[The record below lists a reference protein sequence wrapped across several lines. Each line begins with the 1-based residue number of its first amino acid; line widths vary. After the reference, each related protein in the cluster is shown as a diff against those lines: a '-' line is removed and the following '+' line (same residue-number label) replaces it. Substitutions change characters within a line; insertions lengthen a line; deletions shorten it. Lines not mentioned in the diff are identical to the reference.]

1 MELNNTCLYLLKHLY
16 AQQDYITI
24 SALAE
29 QTGKTERSIRYNLN
43 LIDEFLHRKKL
54 PYLSREF
61 ARGVRLVHT
70 PQIDKVLQSFLSTS
84 TPYQY
89 KFSTEEREKVLK
101 ICLLVGRRQYIPIAD
116 LSEWLTVSYGT
127 ITADLDNV
135 EKWLAK
141 QNLSLIRRS
150 RMGIQVKGSEQLILR
165 SCLQLLGEN
174 ITLAE
179 FDRYLCQKPLDNK
192 ITLLILNELFAGL
205 DIDFFRDLPK
215 QAEGVLNCMFSDESF
230 GGLTFYLALLAQRH
244 ISGVAGTVAVQDK
257 DTSLMKS
264 DEQKAAA
271 MLLETLGERL
281 GITFSEG
288 DCWGL
293 TKQLLCAKSLS
304 NDHGKLGRDQT
315 RSRRLDGVVEEIID
329 RVERLYHI
337 DFGVARAD
345 LQVRLKTHLTP
356 TVYRIR
362 YQKEIV
368 NPVYD
373 DLVARH
379 SQLLKYTAEAIKPL
393 EDYCGAPINDQEV
406 SYIAL
411 YFLAAINQQHPEIIS
426 RPQVVV
432 ACGSGYGTAQV
443 VASQLK
449 RLFDVEV
456 VEVLSGRDVSDL
468 IAKRQLHCDYVV
480 STVDLPRLPD
490 SFYIKVS
497 PIFTHKDYQNILQFM
512 DAHKR
517 GYSMSPF
524 WEQEGDPEKS
534 IGPFGYISQYLNT
547 AEGLVE
553 IARKFGA
560 DIDTDQMK
568 YEFLSVLVQS
578 SGKEEAK
585 EPDNQSPSLKQLLR
599 PHLIR
604 MDVSCQDWREVV
616 AASTA
621 SFEEFGYVTEAYKD
635 AIIRNILDF
644 GPGMVMFPG
653 TLISHAAPED
663 GCKKLGFSFMSLKEP
678 VEFGN
683 PVNDPVRIV
692 FTLATTD
699 RVSHLEALTQLFH
712 MLSEPLVRGELFG
725 AKTKEDILQIIYKFL
740 R

>member
-1 MELNNTCLYLLKHLY
+1 MELNNTCLNLLKHLY

-426 RPQVVV
+426 RPPG
-432 ACGSGYGTAQV
+432 GSGLRQ
-443 VASQLK
+443 
-449 RLFDVEV
+449 RLRHR
-456 VEVLSGRDVSDL
+456 SGGGLPAEAPVRRGSGGSAVRPGCFRSD
-468 IAKRQLHCDYVV
+468 RQTPAAL
-480 STVDLPRLPD
+480 RLCCQH
-490 SFYIKVS
+490 S
-497 PIFTHKDYQNILQFM
+497 
-512 DAHKR
+512 
-517 GYSMSPF
+517 
-524 WEQEGDPEKS
+524 
-534 IGPFGYISQYLNT
+534 GPAPAAG
-547 AEGLVE
+547 
-553 IARKFGA
+553 
-560 DIDTDQMK
+560 
-568 YEFLSVLVQS
+568 
-578 SGKEEAK
+578 
-585 EPDNQSPSLKQLLR
+585 QLLHQGKPHFYPQGLPEYSAIHGR
-599 PHLIR
+599 P
-604 MDVSCQDWREVV
+604 
-616 AASTA
+616 
-621 SFEEFGYVTEAYKD
+621 
-635 AIIRNILDF
+635 
-644 GPGMVMFPG
+644 
-653 TLISHAAPED
+653 
-663 GCKKLGFSFMSLKEP
+663 
-678 VEFGN
+678 
-683 PVNDPVRIV
+683 
-692 FTLATTD
+692 
-699 RVSHLEALTQLFH
+699 
-712 MLSEPLVRGELFG
+712 
-725 AKTKEDILQIIYKFL
+725 
-740 R
+740 